1 MCPRTHSLPPSLL
14 ALPAPPALPADMSDN
29 FLVLVAE
36 LERCFGAERVLPSRS
51 ELREMNRCGEGLL
64 GAAAK

>member
-1 MCPRTHSLPPSLL
+1 M
-14 ALPAPPALPADMSDN
+14 ADN

-51 ELREMNRCGEGLL
+51 ELREMNRCAKGLY
-64 GAAAK
+64 